1 MHWEIVYFTMRKMFW
16 QILFK
21 TMEISSMFDF
31 LFLILDESANEIF
44 VCSCFYASLMHL
56 VFKNQ
61 EMNDLIKLCEKYSKI
76 F

>member
-1 MHWEIVYFTMRKMFW
+1 
-16 QILFK
+16 
-21 TMEISSMFDF
+21 MEISSMSDF

-44 VCSCFYASLMHL
+44 VCNCFYASLMQL

-61 EMNDLIKLCEKYSKI
+61 EMNDLIKLCEKYSKN

>member
-1 MHWEIVYFTMRKMFW
+1 
-16 QILFK
+16 
-21 TMEISSMFDF
+21 MEISSMFDF

-44 VCSCFYASLMHL
+44 VCNCFYASLMQL

-61 EMNDLIKLCEKYSKI
+61 EMNDLIKLCEKYSKN

>member
-31 LFLILDESANEIF
+31 LFLILDESENEIF
-44 VCSCFYASLMHL
+44 VCNCFYASLMQL
-56 VFKNQ
+56 VFRNQ

-76 F
+76 I